1 MTYSSRVAEHRNIL
15 KNIEASEKAKVKI
28 LPPLKPMI
36 DTLNQFIEK
45 EQAEQLTSFSD
56 LKDKIGG
63 SESQYYHACYA
74 IAQTM
79 LLEEDDKQRC
89 VIFNGLSGSGKT
101 VNQVREAVKNKKTRL
116 INGLIP
122 NGPKAQVGA
131 SINMIRNQNARTT
144 ESNITAKY
152 VAVTHAYRKVE
163 VQNSR

>member
-101 VNQVREAVKNKKTRL
+101 VIASFMHHIFDSHFENETKSLYNEKITREEA
-116 INGLIP
+116 
-122 NGPKAQVGA
+122 
-131 SINMIRNQNARTT
+131 
-144 ESNITAKY
+144 
-152 VAVTHAYRKVE
+152 H
-163 VQNSR
+163 